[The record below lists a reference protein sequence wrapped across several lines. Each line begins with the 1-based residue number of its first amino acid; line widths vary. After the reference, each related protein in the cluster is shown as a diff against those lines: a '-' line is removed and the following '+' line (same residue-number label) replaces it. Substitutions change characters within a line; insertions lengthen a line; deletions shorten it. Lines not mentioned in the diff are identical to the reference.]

1 MPSPRF
7 TVAYALTA
15 KKTKSFMQPKLEA
28 HARSKGITFVA
39 LDRSRALTEQG
50 PYDVI
55 LHKSTA
61 KEWRQE
67 LEDYVQ
73 KFPEVIILDP
83 PAAIQQLRNR
93 QSMLKEVADLKLTHA
108 DGQVRVPS
116 QTVVVGDSSCIP
128 TSVAETGLK
137 LPLIAKPLVADG
149 SAKSHAM
156 SLIYDQFGLS
166 CLDTPLVLQEF
177 VNHGAVLFKVY
188 VIGDG
193 IKVVRRFSLPDL
205 SEKDMGFGVK
215 SFPRVSC
222 AAATANE
229 ADLDPEA
236 AVLPPQRL
244 LECLVAELRTR
255 LNLSLFN
262 FDMIREGG
270 SGSRYYVIDINYF
283 PGFGKVPDYEL
294 LFTDY
299 LVDLAKRKGKKLGSE
314 EPDLQFEECPSAA

>member
-15 KKTKSFMQPKLEA
+15 KKTRSFMQPKLEA
-28 HARSKGITFVA
+28 HARSRGITFVA
-39 LDRSRALTEQG
+39 LDRNRALTEQG

-55 LHKSTA
+55 LHKLTG

-73 KFPEVIILDP
+73 KFPEVTVLDP
-83 PAAIQQLRNR
+83 PAAIQQLRSR
-93 QSMLKEVADLKLTHA
+93 QSMLQEVADLKLTHS
-108 DGQVRVPS
+108 DGQVRVPK
-116 QTVVVGDSSCIP
+116 QLVVEGDSSCIP

-137 LPLIAKPLVADG
+137 LPLVAKPLVADG

-156 SLIYDQFGLS
+156 ALIYDRFGLS
-166 CLDTPLVLQEF
+166 CLDPPLVLQEF
-177 VNHGAVLFKVY
+177 VNHGGVLFKVY
-188 VIGDG
+188 VIGDA

-205 SEKDMGFGVK
+205 SEKDMGYGVK
-215 SFPRVSC
+215 SFPRVSS
-222 AAATANE
+222 AAATADE

-255 LNLSLFN
+255 LGLSLFN

-270 SGSRYYVIDINYF
+270 SGGRYYVIDINYF
-283 PGFGKVPDYEL
+283 PGYGKVPDYEL
-294 LFTDY
+294 LITDY
-299 LVDLAKRKGKKLGSE
+299 LVDLARRKGKKLGSE
-314 EPDLQFEECPSAA
+314 EPDLDFEECSSAS